1 MKEMTAWERVKIARH
16 QKRPTAKD
24 LISYLVSDFVELKG
38 DRNFRD
44 DPSIIAGIGTF
55 KGIPMTII
63 AQEKG
68 SNTEEKIKHNFGM
81 AHPEGYR
88 KALRLMRQAEKFHR
102 PILCIIDTPG
112 AYPGIGAEERGQ
124 AQAIAF
130 NLREMMSIKTPI
142 ICVVLGEGGSGGA
155 LAIGVG
161 DYIMMF
167 ENSIYAILSPE
178 GYASIIYK
186 DASKASDAAEL
197 MKLTSYDLKRFGI
210 IDEIVDEQ
218 DGLHENP
225 DFGFQQFAEA
235 LQNVLRKLMKMPV
248 QKRLEQRYMKFR
260 QIGIY
265 NEGVESNHESTT
277 D

>member
-1 MKEMTAWERVKIARH
+1 MKQMTAWERVKLARH
-16 QKRPTAKD
+16 QKRPTSKD
-24 LISYLVSDFVELKG
+24 LIAHMVSDFVELKG

-55 KGIPMTII
+55 KGIPITII

-88 KALRLMRQAEKFHR
+88 KALRLMRQAEKFQR
-102 PILCIIDTPG
+102 PVLCIIDTPG

-186 DASKASDAAEL
+186 DATKASDAAEL
-197 MKLTSYDLKRFGI
+197 MKLTSYDLKEFGI
-210 IDEIVDEQ
+210 IDEIIDEQ
-218 DGLHENP
+218 EGLHENP
-225 DFGFQQFAEA
+225 DFGFQQFEEA
-235 LQNVLRKLMKMPV
+235 LQKTLKKLIKMPV
-248 QKRLEQRYMKFR
+248 QKRLDQRYMKFR
-260 QIGIY
+260 QIGVY
-265 NEGVESNHESTT
+265 DEG
-277 D
+277 DK